1 MAQVM
6 VHRSSSAAQRAPPPA
21 TAVLGVLVA
30 VAVLAALPA
39 PGAAFPVS
47 RWTDTAVIREVY
59 ARPPADMLFAASND
73 EHRASTHQAHHSG
86 KNRHVQG
93 GGGKHGKG
101 YHHKHSSSGND
112 GYKHFDA
119 FHTKSGD
126 KYGYEQHSSFGKK
139 KKGGK
144 NEKYGAASDAG
155 FAGSHPD
162 VEVVRDT
169 ARVRQGPRSQSL
181 QDVSGDASVDRES
194 TKHRRGLHGEDD
206 MFFVFSGGS
215 DNQEDDGEGQQQ
227 QQQAADDDDHDDDGE
242 AAEQQE
248 ADDHDDDDDEGGQQ
262 QQQQQADDDYD
273 Y

>member
-1 MAQVM
+1 MAQ
-6 VHRSSSAAQRAPPPA
+6 RTTTAAPRPLPA
-21 TAVLGVLVA
+21 AAVLAVL

-39 PGAAFPVS
+39 PGAPFPVS

-59 ARPPADMLFAASND
+59 ARPPTDMLFAATND
-73 EHRASTHQAHHSG
+73 EHRASTHQAHQAG
-86 KNRHVQG
+86 KVRHVKG
-93 GGGKHGKG
+93 GGGKNGKG

-126 KYGYEQHSSFGKK
+126 KYGYEQHSAFGKK

-144 NEKYGAASDAG
+144 NEKYGAAGDAG

-169 ARVRQGPRSQSL
+169 ARIRQGPRSQSL

-194 TKHRRGLHGEDD
+194 SSHRRGLHGEDD
-206 MFFVFSGGS
+206 MFFVFSGGNE
-215 DNQEDDGEGQQQ
+215 NQEDDGEGQQ

-248 ADDHDDDDDEGGQQ
+248 AAEDDDDDDEGGQQ
-262 QQQQQADDDYD
+262 QKQQQADDDYD